1 MAGKIGKFVAAAA
14 AAAALVTLAGSPAS
28 AGSTAYNQRSVWL
41 NGHPSVNDDQ
51 ACVTRTIWLK
61 STDYTWK
68 MYLDGGHRTRE
79 VYLEAGTYYWADC
92 IVSLDGAYHQYSRLS
107 KDDGSEPAYINFDRG
122 PHPKG
127 TFIFGSSLLPFDQ

>member
-28 AGSTAYNQRSVWL
+28 ADTVAYNQRSVWL

-51 ACVTRTIWLK
+51 ACVRRTIWLK

-68 MYLDGGHRTRE
+68 MSFDGGYQTRGI
-79 VYLEAGTYYWADC
+79 YLKAGTYYWADC
-92 IVSLDGAYHQYSRLS
+92 IVSFDGRYHQYSRLS
-107 KDDGSEPAYINFDRG
+107 KDDGSEPAYISTDRTLI
-122 PHPKG
+122 PKG
-127 TFIFGSSLLPFDQ
+127 TYTFGSSLIPFDQ